1 LNKGAPPGIRITQ
14 RDLMDG
20 MDIDFSEEQ
29 ESWNTYKLSD
39 GTTMKV
45 KLVLRGV
52 KRLKKYSPDGNPVY
66 IIQSQNV
73 VRTLDVPK
81 EIKAK
86 PKERTIKPV

>member
-1 LNKGAPPGIRITQ
+1 MSKGAPPGIRITQ
-14 RDLMDG
+14 KDLIEGIDV
-20 MDIDFSEEQ
+20 DFSDEQ
-29 ESWNTYKLSD
+29 ESWNIYKLSD

-52 KRLKKYSPDGNPVY
+52 KRLKRYSPDGNPIY
-66 IIQSQNV
+66 IIQTQNV
-73 VRTLDVPK
+73 VRTLDIPK

>member
-1 LNKGAPPGIRITQ
+1 MSKGAPPGIRITQ
-14 RDLMDG
+14 KDLMDG
-20 MDIDFSEEQ
+20 IDVDFTEEQ
-29 ESWNTYKLSD
+29 ESWNIYKLSD

-52 KRLKKYSPDGNPVY
+52 KRLKRYSPDGNPIY
-66 IIQSQNV
+66 IIQTQNV
-73 VRTLDVPK
+73 VRTLDIPK

>member
-1 LNKGAPPGIRITQ
+1 MSKGAPPGIRITQ
-14 RDLMDG
+14 KDLIEGIDV
-20 MDIDFSEEQ
+20 DFSEEQ
-29 ESWNTYKLSD
+29 ESWNIYKLSD

-52 KRLKKYSPDGNPVY
+52 KRLKRYSRDGNPIY
-66 IIQSQNV
+66 IIQTQNV
-73 VRTLDVPK
+73 VRTLDIPK

>member
-1 LNKGAPPGIRITQ
+1 MSKGAPPGIRITQ
-14 RDLMDG
+14 RDLMEGVDV
-20 MDIDFSEEQ
+20 DFSEEQ
-29 ESWNTYKLSD
+29 ETWNIYRLSD

-52 KRLKKYSPDGNPVY
+52 KRLKRYSPDGNPIY
-66 IIQSQNV
+66 IIQTQNV

>member
-1 LNKGAPPGIRITQ
+1 MSKGAPPGIRITQ
-14 RDLMDG
+14 KDLIEGIDV
-20 MDIDFSEEQ
+20 DFSEEQ
-29 ESWNTYKLSD
+29 ETWNIYRLGD

-52 KRLKKYSPDGNPVY
+52 KRLKRYSPDGNPIY
-66 IIQSQNV
+66 IIQTQNV
-73 VRTLDVPK
+73 VRTLDVPE

>member
-1 LNKGAPPGIRITQ
+1 MSKGAPPGIRITQ
-14 RDLMDG
+14 KDLIEGIDV
-20 MDIDFSEEQ
+20 DFSEEQ
-29 ESWNTYKLSD
+29 ESWNIYKLSD

-52 KRLKKYSPDGNPVY
+52 KRLKRYSPDGNPIY
-66 IIQSQNV
+66 IIQTQNV
-73 VRTLDVPK
+73 VRTLDIPT